1 MIFSSF
7 ANLFSKK
14 IKENLHEYL
23 CFFTILPF
31 KITFYLTYIYSYL
44 FMHSTTFPNANILS
58 NQKRSREE
66 IFTTLYIYIYIF
78 LLLPPIESS
87 TGHLART
94 TNHQTRFTLNKQKCR
109 EETRNTAIALSHL

>member
-1 MIFSSF
+1 MLLHNSSVQ
-7 ANLFSKK
+7 N
-14 IKENLHEYL
+14 Y
-23 CFFTILPF
+23 
-31 KITFYLTYIYSYL
+31 
-44 FMHSTTFPNANILS
+44 ILS
-58 NQKRSREE
+58 NIYIFIPIHAFDNISKRKYSLKPKKVSRRN
-66 IFTTLYIYIYIF
+66 IYHFIYIYIYIF